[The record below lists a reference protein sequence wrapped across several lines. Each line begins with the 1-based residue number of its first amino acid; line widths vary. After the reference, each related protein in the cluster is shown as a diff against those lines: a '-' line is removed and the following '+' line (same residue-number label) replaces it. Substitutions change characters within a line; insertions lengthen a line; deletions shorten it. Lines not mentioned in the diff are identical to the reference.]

1 MKLHIITLPIITSP
15 SSTTGRLVTA
25 FTVNRMVQLV
35 GVLNGEVESSNPKL
49 PTDVIAA
56 VPKLLLFKPI
66 MLRFNLNLKERKK
79 IIWEINC
86 TTKAGKYWVDWVDFL
101 CCYPPFSL
109 FITLALS
116 LTYREISSTDIFST
130 PSMFSIVK
138 SLPDSMSTKQPIFTL
153 SLGQN

>member
-79 IIWEINC
+79 II
-86 TTKAGKYWVDWVDFL
+86 
-101 CCYPPFSL
+101 
-109 FITLALS
+109 
-116 LTYREISSTDIFST
+116 
-130 PSMFSIVK
+130 
-138 SLPDSMSTKQPIFTL
+138 
-153 SLGQN
+153 